1 MASEKELFASL
12 EAKYRLPQG
21 YLDRLYEIESSRGA
35 DLASKTSSAKGPFQ
49 FTDRTAKA
57 MDLKDPNDLAASADA
72 AARLAVQNRAILQQ
86 NGVENP
92 DGKILYLAHQQGAGG
107 ALKLLKGG
115 NTPADEAVGNKAV
128 INNGGEAGASSKGFV
143 EQVFGK
149 YEGVDPETLKPY
161 SALKTSEPLDEKA
174 ADTLSVLEG
183 SGDVAPEPRSTKR
196 SALALN
202 ILSKEANKT
211 PDAPEMMDIPD
222 ISAPD
227 APDAPYVPKPEM
239 TFAKG
244 GIADLPKSKPSVPP
258 RDPPKNLR
266 YLYREGM
273 PKGHPKTGLM
283 YPPSIIIQSL
293 ILQGASR
300 EDATTMFCRIGAM
313 VKEGKARL
321 VQLGNT
327 VFVIKPKPD
336 KSAEFYINS
345 VEPGMVPA
353 RIGMLAK
360 TLKHLGFRKM
370 VTMVPVKEEKNADFV
385 AKASK
390 IQFKKVNTTLT
401 QGKEQVPAV
410 RYEASI

>member
-72 AARLAVQNRAILQQ
+72 AARLAVQNRAVLQQ

-92 DGKILYLAHQQGAGG
+92 DGKMLYLAHQQGAGG

-115 NTPADEAVGNKAV
+115 DTPAGEAVGNKAV
-128 INNGGEAGASSKGFV
+128 TNNGGEAKASSKGFV
-143 EQVFGK
+143 EQIFGK
-149 YEGVDPETLKPY
+149 YEGVDPESIKPY

-183 SGDVAPEPRSTKR
+183 SSDIAPEPRSTKQ
-196 SALALN
+196 SALAMN
-202 ILSKEANKT
+202 ILSNAAN
-211 PDAPEMMDIPD
+211 PRQAAPEMMDIPD

-227 APDAPYVPKPEM
+227 APEAPYVPKPEM
-239 TFAKG
+239 TFAGG
-244 GIADLPKSKPSVPP
+244 GIAELPVGQPTPAAAKSSTNLPA
-258 RDPPKNLR
+258 DFPKAD
-266 YLYREGM
+266 
-273 PKGHPKTGLM
+273 PKTGLF
-283 YPPSIIIQSL
+283 YPPTIIIRSL
-293 ILQGASR
+293 ISQGMSR
-300 EDATTMFCRIGAM
+300 EDATTIFCRIGAAA
-313 VKEGKARL
+313 KAKKARL

-327 VFVIKPKPD
+327 VFVIQPRPD
-336 KSAEFYINS
+336 RSVEFHINS
-345 VEPGMVPA
+345 VEPMNIPK
-353 RIGMLAK
+353 RINALSK

-370 VTMVPVKEEKNADFV
+370 VTVVSQKEEKDADTV
-385 AKASK
+385 ADASK
-390 IQFKKVNTTLT
+390 VKFKKVKTTLMN
-401 QGKEQVPAV
+401 GKEKVSAI
-410 RYEASI
+410 RYEAML